1 MIKHSREVDL
11 PVAGLLADLKQRGL
25 LNETLVVWAS
35 EMGRTSFVN
44 GTIDDK
50 VGRDHNGHALC
61 MWMAGG
67 DVKGGTTAGAT
78 DDFSLCAAED
88 PIPIRDVHA
97 TLLSL
102 LGLDDEHLTFH
113 YAGRIRRLTDI
124 RADVLKQ
131 IIA

>member
-1 MIKHSREVDL
+1 
-11 PVAGLLADLKQRGL
+11 
-25 LNETLVVWAS
+25 
-35 EMGRTSFVN
+35 MGRTSFVN
-44 GTIDDK
+44 GAVGDN

-67 DVKGGTTAGAT
+67 DVKGGATVGAT
-78 DDFSLCAAED
+78 DDYSLCAADE

-97 TLLSL
+97 TLLNL
-102 LGLDDEHLTFH
+102 LGLDDENLTYH

-124 RADVLKQ
+124 RANVLKQ